1 MDPLDVSPGLRPG
14 NGHDILEEKMNLE
27 DESLALISNDD
38 PDQVFVLEVVDM
50 PDSSG
55 PMYFMALDGHP
66 GFSHSILR
74 AVVYSSRKAAD
85 EQLKWTVEQDCIGYL
100 PMQMRT
106 STTQLRV
113 KELKLYTVDPDTQ
126 EIVTPGI
133 TSGYVN

>member
-1 MDPLDVSPGLRPG
+1 MDPRNVSPGLRLG
-14 NGHDILEEKMNLE
+14 NDHSILEEEMNPE
-27 DESLALISNDD
+27 DESLALIPNDD
-38 PDQVFVLEVVDM
+38 PDRVFVLEVVDLS
-50 PDSSG
+50 DDNG

-74 AVVYSSRKAAD
+74 AVVYSSREAAD
-85 EQLKWTVEQDCIGYL
+85 EQLEWTVENDCVTYL
-100 PMQMRT
+100 PMQMKT
-106 STTQLRV
+106 STTQLKV